1 MRRVLL
7 TAAAQADIEE
17 ALDWYKERA
26 PAVVPRFREA
36 LQVAVARIAENS
48 KQFPILSH
56 QTRRVLLR
64 RFPYIVIFRETRD
77 RAYIVAV
84 FHASRDIRKFH

>member
-26 PAVVPRFREA
+26 PAVVPD
-36 LQVAVARIAENS
+36 S
-48 KQFPILSH
+48 
-56 QTRRVLLR
+56 
-64 RFPYIVIFRETRD
+64 
-77 RAYIVAV
+77 
-84 FHASRDIRKFH
+84 